1 VESEM
6 TDSVSSE
13 FHDFYEDTVRDSLT
27 SILHKAFGILC
38 REPAEGFSRSFKK
51 RDNLEN
57 LLWDCYPKVGE
68 IEIDFLAHVAPLST
82 LPDVVYANLSVLP
95 NVQVFKSTNPSP
107 TLASSGS
114 LHEFQQKK
122 SLSPEKTGASTD
134 DDFDNFQYVIAEIT
148 RGGRSS
154 VLKKL
159 VQLEKDCC
167 FLCSRTL
174 PSLTQAS
181 KFKVLETIACVA
193 VVCPHPIVI
202 DLHYELFKDS
212 ITFPLLQELFS
223 QGRFVW
229 IKHNETAS
237 VIIREMGNKLDTV
250 IETVSDQNQTLESK
264 LSELSDQNQILE
276 SSVTRLSEQ
285 SQTLESKLSEQ
296 SQTLESK
303 LSEQSL
309 TIKALETKLT
319 EQHQALEA
327 KLSEQFAVFQQ
338 FLAERFPKDRA

>member
-1 VESEM
+1 
-6 TDSVSSE
+6 
-13 FHDFYEDTVRDSLT
+13 
-27 SILHKAFGILC
+27 
-38 REPAEGFSRSFKK
+38 
-51 RDNLEN
+51 
-57 LLWDCYPKVGE
+57 
-68 IEIDFLAHVAPLST
+68 
-82 LPDVVYANLSVLP
+82 VLP

-107 TLASSGS
+107 TVASSGS

-122 SLSPEKTGASTD
+122 SLSPEKAGSSTD

-148 RGGRSS
+148 HGGRIS

-181 KFKVLETIACVA
+181 EFKVLETIACVA
-193 VVCPHPIVI
+193 VVCPNPKAS
-202 DLHYELFKDS
+202 DLHDELFKDT

-264 LSELSDQNQILE
+264 LSELSEQSQTLE
-276 SSVTRLSEQ
+276 SKLSEQ

-296 SQTLESK
+296 SLTLESK

>member
-1 VESEM
+1 MWLVLTLLSQNTVCVFLSKVESEMTESEM
-6 TDSVSSE
+6 TDSVSSDL
-13 FHDFYEDTVRDSLT
+13 HDFYEDTVRDSLT

-51 RDNLEN
+51 RDNLGN

-82 LPDVVYANLSVLP
+82 LPDVVDANLSVLP

-107 TLASSGS
+107 TVASSGS

-148 RGGRSS
+148 HGGRTS

-181 KFKVLETIACVA
+181 EFKVLETIACVA
-193 VVCPHPIVI
+193 VVCPNPKAS
-202 DLHYELFKDS
+202 DLHDELFKDT

-237 VIIREMGNKLDTV
+237 VIIREMGIKLDTV

-264 LSELSDQNQILE
+264 LSE
-276 SSVTRLSEQ
+276 Q

-296 SQTLESK
+296 SQ
-303 LSEQSL
+303 
-309 TIKALETKLT
+309 AV
-319 EQHQALEA
+319 EA
-327 KLSEQFAVFQQ
+327 KLSEQSQTIKALSEQLALFQQ
-338 FLAERFPKDRA
+338 IVLERLPERK

>member
-1 VESEM
+1 M

-51 RDNLEN
+51 RDNLGN

-82 LPDVVYANLSVLP
+82 LPDVVDANLSVLP

-107 TLASSGS
+107 TVASSGS

-148 RGGRSS
+148 HGGRTS

-181 KFKVLETIACVA
+181 EFKVLETIACVA
-193 VVCPHPIVI
+193 VVCPNPKAS
-202 DLHYELFKDS
+202 DLHDELFKDT

-237 VIIREMGNKLDTV
+237 VIIREMGIKLDTV
-250 IETVSDQNQTLESK
+250 IETVT
-264 LSELSDQNQILE
+264 
-276 SSVTRLSEQ
+276 EQ

-296 SQTLESK
+296 SQ
-303 LSEQSL
+303 
-309 TIKALETKLT
+309 AV
-319 EQHQALEA
+319 EA
-327 KLSEQFAVFQQ
+327 KLSEQSQTIKALSEQLALFQQ
-338 FLAERFPKDRA
+338 IVLERLPERK